1 MIQVAYIDDIIK
13 ERGLDIDIS
22 STELAEYNNLIMR
35 VDTNIDINSVIL
47 SDENKEKLKEFLREQ
62 DSRDK
67 LLKYNLLPM
76 NRLLFYGA
84 SGTGKTYLTKALSN
98 YMGYTML
105 YIDIAKSLSDN
116 TVALNI
122 SNIFKLAS
130 ILKRCIIFLD
140 EADSIAWNRDS
151 NNTDSGT
158 IRRATNSL
166 FQHLDQ
172 MDNSNVF
179 ISATNMLHRLDLA
192 FERRFDLKFE
202 FRQPDNI
209 EYAINKFL
217 HKEFSIKDDI
227 SQDKKNIITKRAQ
240 SSVKL
245 SYYEIQCIVERAMKK
260 AVLNDTLEVKASDI
274 YDDLART
281 ERIKIYID

>member
-1 MIQVAYIDDIIK
+1 MRYIEHILE
-13 ERGLDIDIS
+13 ERGLLGEVSKADL
-22 STELAEYNNLIMR
+22 EEYNSLIMQ
-35 VDTNIDINSVIL
+35 VDTSIDINSVIL
-47 SDENKEKLKEFLREQ
+47 SEENKSKLKEFLNEQ
-62 DSRDK
+62 DNRER
-67 LLKYNLLPM
+67 LIRYNLYPM

-84 SGTGKTYLTKALSN
+84 SGTGKTFLTKALSN

-130 ILKRCIIFLD
+130 ILKNCIIFLD

-172 MDNSNVF
+172 MDSSNVF

-192 FERRFDLKFE
+192 FERRFDMKFE
-202 FRQPDNI
+202 FRQPDNV
-209 EYAINKFL
+209 ETAINKFL
-217 HKEFSIKDDI
+217 HKEFILKEDI
-227 SQDKKNIITKRAQ
+227 SKDKKDIILRRVQ
-240 SSVKL
+240 DSIKL

-260 AVLNDTLEVKASDI
+260 AILNNTLEVKASDI
-274 YDDLART
+274 YNDLART
-281 ERIKIYID
+281 ERIRIYID

>member
-1 MIQVAYIDDIIK
+1 MSYIEHILE
-13 ERGLDIDIS
+13 ERGLLGTVSKADL
-22 STELAEYNNLIMR
+22 EEYNSLIMQ
-35 VDTNIDINSVIL
+35 VDTSIDINSVIL
-47 SDENKEKLKEFLREQ
+47 SEENKNKLKEFLNEQ
-62 DSRDK
+62 DNRER
-67 LLKYNLLPM
+67 LIRYNLYPM

-84 SGTGKTYLTKALSN
+84 SGTGKTFLTKALSN

-130 ILKRCIIFLD
+130 ILKNCIIFLD

-172 MDNSNVF
+172 MDSSNVF

-192 FERRFDLKFE
+192 FERRFDMKFE
-202 FRQPDNI
+202 FRQPDNV
-209 EYAINKFL
+209 ETAITKFL
-217 HKEFSIKDDI
+217 HKEFILKEDI
-227 SQDKKNIITKRAQ
+227 SKDKKDIILRRVQ
-240 SSVKL
+240 DSIKL

-260 AVLNDTLEVKASDI
+260 AILNNTLEVKASDI
-274 YDDLART
+274 YNDLART
-281 ERIKIYID
+281 ERIRIYID

>member
-1 MIQVAYIDDIIK
+1 MQ
-13 ERGLDIDIS
+13 
-22 STELAEYNNLIMR
+22 
-35 VDTNIDINSVIL
+35 VDTSIDINSVIL
-47 SDENKEKLKEFLREQ
+47 SEENKSKLKEFLNEQ
-62 DSRDK
+62 DNRER
-67 LLKYNLLPM
+67 LIKYNLYPM

-84 SGTGKTYLTKALSN
+84 SGTGKTFLTKALSN

-130 ILKRCIIFLD
+130 ILKNCIIFLD

-172 MDNSNVF
+172 MDSNNVF

-192 FERRFDLKFE
+192 FERRFDMKFE
-202 FRQPDNI
+202 FRQPDNV
-209 EYAINKFL
+209 ETAIAKFL
-217 HKEFSIKDDI
+217 HKEFILKEDI
-227 SQDKKNIITKRAQ
+227 SKDKKDIILRRVQ
-240 SSVKL
+240 DSIKL

-260 AVLNDTLEVKASDI
+260 AILNNTLEVKASDI
-274 YDDLART
+274 YNDLART
-281 ERIKIYID
+281 ERIRIYID

>member
-1 MIQVAYIDDIIK
+1 MSYIENILE
-13 ERGLDIDIS
+13 ERGLLGEIS
-22 STELAEYNNLIMR
+22 KADLEEYNSLIMQ
-35 VDTNIDINSVIL
+35 VDTSIDINSVIL
-47 SDENKEKLKEFLREQ
+47 SEENKSKLKEFLNEQ
-62 DSRDK
+62 DNRER
-67 LLKYNLLPM
+67 LIKYNLYPM

-84 SGTGKTYLTKALSN
+84 SGTGKTFLTKALSN

-130 ILKRCIIFLD
+130 ILKNCIIFLD

-172 MDNSNVF
+172 MDSSNVF

-192 FERRFDLKFE
+192 FERRFDMKFE
-202 FRQPDNI
+202 FRQPDNV
-209 EYAINKFL
+209 ETAIIKFL
-217 HKEFSIKDDI
+217 HKEFILKEDI
-227 SQDKKNIITKRAQ
+227 SKDKKDIILRRVQ
-240 SSVKL
+240 DSIKL

-260 AVLNDTLEVKASDI
+260 AILNNTLEVKASDI
-274 YDDLART
+274 YNDLART
-281 ERIKIYID
+281 ERIRIYID